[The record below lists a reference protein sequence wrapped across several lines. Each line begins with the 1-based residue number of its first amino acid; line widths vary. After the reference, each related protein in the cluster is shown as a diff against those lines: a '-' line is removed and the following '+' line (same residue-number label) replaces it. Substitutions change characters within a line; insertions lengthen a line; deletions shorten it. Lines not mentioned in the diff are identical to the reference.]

1 LIILFGV
8 ILGLILLLAH
18 HVGTIYGYKK
28 GYTEG
33 LKIGKIQN
41 ILESEK
47 LEIMGKAVELVAPKF
62 LKIIEER
69 SKLRTDENKE
79 ISPN

>member
-1 LIILFGV
+1 
-8 ILGLILLLAH
+8 
-18 HVGTIYGYKK
+18 
-28 GYTEG
+28 
-33 LKIGKIQN
+33 
-41 ILESEK
+41 
-47 LEIMGKAVELVAPKF
+47 MGKAVELVAPKF